1 MNGDG
6 NKNMNMNMNMES
18 RNMERRIQELSV
30 ENIVSLFYHDPRP
43 WAGAGDPERI
53 AGLTGSTAA
62 EINKHAGNARRPFNQ
77 HVSEGAFIA
86 VWARAH
92 GRNGLDLALRRLVVE
107 MLRSGRMTY
116 RPRGPGGP
124 GSSPVLGL
132 SGSFPRE
139 VFDRILLEEYG
150 AAPGPGD
157 TWGVRTLRKLHEQAA
172 PEDCSTVGITAPGPP
187 GPGLANRAGTGAG

>member
-6 NKNMNMNMNMES
+6 NKNMNMEIRNMEI

-30 ENIVSLFYHDPRP
+30 EDIVSLFYHDPRP

-107 MLRSGRMTY
+107 MLRSRADDIPAERTWG
-116 RPRGPGGP
+116 PRLQ
-124 GSSPVLGL
+124 SRLGL

-157 TWGVRTLRKLHEQAA
+157 TWGVRTLRKLREQAA
-172 PEDCSTVGITAPGPP
+172 PE
-187 GPGLANRAGTGAG
+187 GL